1 MCILSYSGV
10 IMGQCRL
17 EHVEEVAHKAKL
29 KLAKISAELKA
40 LNAEI
45 KSLQTEYST
54 SLENSADLS

>member
-29 KLAKISAELKA
+29 YLVGW
-40 LNAEI
+40 
-45 KSLQTEYST
+45 
-54 SLENSADLS
+54 